1 MIKALLL
8 RVGILSTCGFLSFA
22 NPGATILSTD
32 AGIGDE
38 EVLDEEEEEEPLY
51 SPGDMPYTI
60 KKSGFVFG
68 YLIVHADYSY
78 ENVDKETFDAFCVEY
93 ANATG
98 QAGRTINGRVVTP
111 DSFIQEVQSSVFEV
125 CASEEEAITRIALYI
140 DDMSYFPDK
149 SQWKIFNYNEETWYT
164 FYKGDVYYY
173 TDEDTYNCFLS
184 GGLLLYDENMIP
196 PGDLGC
202 GYLNLNIIPSI
213 SVVDDSFYVELESDR
228 GDIFDLLVNPPT
240 FVSRETLQAG
250 TYKVV
255 KAGLYT
261 NVGYPLEVDK
271 TEFTIIEGEEC
282 NVQLTISD
290 LLDTLDVQPY
300 DEDLMKAANETA
312 GGTTIDPSTISSNV
326 ADFQPEP
333 EPVVIEEPK
342 NTNLE
347 LIILAIIGGIVVIGG
362 ILFIVIKKNTYE
374 DDD

>member
-1 MIKALLL
+1 MIKAFLL
-8 RVGILSTCGFLSFA
+8 RVGILSTCGFLSFT
-22 NPGATILSTD
+22 NPGTTILSTD

-60 KKSGFVFG
+60 KKSGLVLG

-78 ENVDKETFDAFCVEY
+78 ENVDEKTYKLFCVEY
-93 ANATG
+93 AKAIG
-98 QAGRTINGRVVTP
+98 QPEKIIDGQVVTP
-111 DSFIQEVQSSVFEV
+111 DDFVHIYQSNIFDV
-125 CASEEEAITRIALYI
+125 SESKEAAITKVALYI
-140 DDMSYFPDK
+140 NDMDYFPDA
-149 SQWKIFNYNEETWYT
+149 SQWYIFQYEEETWYT
-164 FYKGDVYYY
+164 FYKGSIYYY

-184 GGLLLYDENMIP
+184 GGLNLYDDSMIP

-202 GYLNLNIIPSI
+202 GYLNLNITPTISI
-213 SVVDDSFYVELESDR
+213 VDESFFVEIESDR
-228 GDIFDLLVNPPT
+228 GDIYDLLVNPPT

-255 KAGLYT
+255 KGGLYS
-261 NVGYPLEVDK
+261 NVGYPVEIDNV
-271 TEFTIIEGEEC
+271 EFKIVEGEEYDL
-282 NVQLTISD
+282 QLTISD
-290 LLDTLDVQPY
+290 VLDNLNVQPY
-300 DEDLMKAANETA
+300 DDELMKAANETA

-347 LIILAIIGGIVVIGG
+347 LIILAIIGGIVIIGG
-362 ILFIVIKKNTYE
+362 ITFVIIKKNTYE